1 MNGEKVFFCNYSIGT
16 DTQIHG
22 KKFPLCAGCTE
33 NGSF

>member
-16 DTQIHG
+16 DTWKEVPSG
-22 KKFPLCAGCTE
+22 VGYTG